1 MAIIVTARI
10 SRAGMSLKN
19 RTVPIMPWRVFVP
32 ILSPQR
38 AVCKKRAHPDS
49 VEACPQFSAIY
60 PLADAGWYMQITDRA
75 DNQPI
80 TVVVVDRMQTRRSRV
95 SPVSLAAAGAA
106 LLLLVAGS

>member
-19 RTVPIMPWRVFVP
+19 GTVPIMPWRVFVP

-60 PLADAGWYMQITDRA
+60 PLADAVWYMQITDRA

-80 TVVVVDRMQTRRSRV
+80 TVVVDSMQTRRSRV

-106 LLLLVAGS
+106 LLLI